1 MGNKNF
7 QENSLASSLFAYY
20 IIDVGSMNKESEV
33 SQQEIAMSLAVA
45 EAIVQRRKVSWIRYS
60 DGRAVAPYRAGRFV
74 IVGGFV
80 GVA

>member
-1 MGNKNF
+1 M
-7 QENSLASSLFAYY
+7 YY
-20 IIDVGSMNKESEV
+20 SIDVESMNKENEV
-33 SQQEIAMSLAVA
+33 SEREMVMSLAVA

-60 DGRAVAPYRAGRFV
+60 DGQPVAPYRAGRFV